1 MSHTLILVPMRI
13 TSTGSLV
20 AQANTFGQ
28 PAQWVQISLVQLR
41 CLGVHVSETF
51 ADSGYDNLGQFAM
64 DKGIE
69 LSNVSLAPVK
79 TADGKTKP
87 VIRKEGAKE
96 IPVTDSTGK
105 PKHWNTL
112 VPA

>member
-1 MSHTLILVPMRI
+1 MSHNLILVPMRI
-13 TSTGSLV
+13 TSTGTLI

-41 CLGVHVSETF
+41 CLGLYVQETF

-64 DKGIE
+64 DRGIE
-69 LSNVSLAPVK
+69 LYDVCLAPIT
-79 TADGKTKP
+79 TADGNNKA

-96 IPVTDSTGK
+96 IPVTDYTGK
-105 PKHWNTL
+105 PKYWNTL